1 MTKMN
6 KLEFIQTIRQ
16 LIADGKTDDALTLM
30 RVQVS
35 NFDTSLI
42 TDSTML
48 ESRYNTAFNDF
59 TNKGILPR
67 ADYDRTVA
75 QINYALLEIVEK
87 LEKSAPLSTST
98 AKSKNSGRILHT
110 IPGIMPVGKERRCI
124 VRIAYDDETLLRDLK
139 VDENTTI
146 ENVRIAEV
154 MGVELVDFNETPA
167 FSVRTITE
175 EEQFI
180 SADDYT
186 QWLFMVKALRE
197 GKFPLTLKV
206 AVIEEVNGKE
216 RKRDIVLEKEIFI
229 ISNIEEPVPAA
240 APAAPVSVKDI
251 PPQQTIH
258 FEDTSIRFNYVV
270 NGDNAVATTSQSS
283 KRFSMSGIM
292 STIGVIVMAM
302 VGWVTF
308 QTFKYSSETPNIVI
322 NKGGD
327 EKNMPSESGSKG
339 GQSDT
344 SIVMPQDKNLPPS
357 QIAENGHKGDV
368 KTEQQGNSNSPVP
381 KTEIKIEAMP
391 TPVVPKNEIV
401 QNKPKP
407 KVLTNNKGN
416 VTPKTE
422 AKSPFAVKTKPKTTQ
437 KPPIKPKPKPEVISS
452 EPTSTPV
459 TEPKIQIGDVKIVPY
474 PTTVTGGVT
483 SGVTTKEAEVKTYRV
498 RLVLK
503 GEMKKAEIS
512 VDGQSVDQFLKKN
525 IWGTPQYIEFKSS
538 KERHTITFK
547 RGDVSC
553 SVTDVL
559 IENGDLTVEPCS
571 F

>member
-1 MTKMN
+1 MN

-16 LIADGKTDDALTLM
+16 LIADGKTDEALTLM
-30 RVQVS
+30 RTQVS

-42 TDSTML
+42 TDATML
-48 ESRYNTAFNDF
+48 ESRYTTAFKDF
-59 TNKGILPR
+59 TSKGILPR
-67 ADYDRTVA
+67 EDYDRTVA

-98 AKSKNSGRILHT
+98 AKNKNSGRILHN

-124 VRIAYDDETLLRDLK
+124 VRIAYDDETLLRDFK

-167 FSVRTITE
+167 FTIRTITE

-229 ISNIEEPVPAA
+229 ISNIEEPVPSA
-240 APAAPVSVKDI
+240 APAAPVSVKDV
-251 PPQQTIH
+251 PPQPVTH

-270 NGDNAVATTSQSS
+270 NEENNAVATTSQSS
-283 KRFSMSGIM
+283 KRFSISGIM
-292 STIGVIVMAM
+292 STVGVIVMAM

-308 QTFKYSSETPNIVI
+308 QTFNRSSETPNIVL
-322 NKGGD
+322 NKD
-327 EKNMPSESGSKG
+327 ESSGSNKSNPSG
-339 GQSDT
+339 GLSDT
-344 SIVMPQDKNLPPS
+344 ATALPNNQSNQKN
-357 QIAENGHKGDV
+357 QIAETEHKNDV
-368 KTEQQGNSNSPVP
+368 KTDNPKVEANHPVHAVESKNDVVDKSTANVKTDNKGKGNTLPDNKVHAIPKVDAKQPVKARPTPTKTTTKPSKPKSPV
-381 KTEIKIEAMP
+381 
-391 TPVVPKNEIV
+391 V
-401 QNKPKP
+401 
-407 KVLTNNKGN
+407 
-416 VTPKTE
+416 
-422 AKSPFAVKTKPKTTQ
+422 
-437 KPPIKPKPKPEVISS
+437 SS
-452 EPTSTPV
+452 EPTSTTV
-459 TEPKIQIGDVKIVPY
+459 IEPKIKIGDVEVVPN
-474 PTTVTGGVT
+474 PTSTIT
-483 SGVTTKEAEVKTYRV
+483 SGVTEKEAEVKIYRV

-538 KERHTITFK
+538 KERHTITFS
-547 RGDVSC
+547 RGGVSC

-559 IENGDLTVEPCS
+559 IENGDLSVEPCS
-571 F
+571 FEK

>member
-30 RVQVS
+30 RAQVS
-35 NFDTSLI
+35 NFDASLI
-42 TDSTML
+42 TDATML

-98 AKSKNSGRILHT
+98 AKNKNSGRILHT

-240 APAAPVSVKDI
+240 TPAAPVSVKDI
-251 PPQQTIH
+251 PQQQTTH

-270 NGDNAVATTSQSS
+270 NGDKAVATTSQSS

-308 QTFKYSSETPNIVI
+308 QTFKYSSETPNIVL

-327 EKNMPSESGSKG
+327 NKNVPDEIHSNTELNDSLIKMRE
-339 GQSDT
+339 
-344 SIVMPQDKNLPPS
+344 S
-357 QIAENGHKGDV
+357 QIAENRHKGDV

-381 KTEIKIEAMP
+381 KTDIKIEAMP
-391 TPVVPKNEIV
+391 VPVVPKNDIV
-401 QNKPKP
+401 ENKPKP

-437 KPPIKPKPKPEVISS
+437 KSPIKKPKPKPEVISS

-483 SGVTTKEAEVKTYRV
+483 VQEPEVKTYRV

>member
-1 MTKMN
+1 
-6 KLEFIQTIRQ
+6 
-16 LIADGKTDDALTLM
+16 M

-42 TDSTML
+42 TDATML

-167 FSVRTITE
+167 FSIRTITE

-240 APAAPVSVKDI
+240 VPAAPVSVKDM
-251 PPQQTIH
+251 PPQQTTH

-270 NGDNAVATTSQSS
+270 NEDKAVATTSQSS

-308 QTFKYSSETPNIVI
+308 QTFKYSSETPNIVL

-327 EKNMPSESGSKG
+327 NKNVPDEIHSNTELNDSLIKMRE
-339 GQSDT
+339 
-344 SIVMPQDKNLPPS
+344 S

-381 KTEIKIEAMP
+381 KTEIKIEATP
-391 TPVVPKNEIV
+391 TPVVPKNDIV

-407 KVLTNNKGN
+407 KVLTNNKEN

-483 SGVTTKEAEVKTYRV
+483 VQEPEVKTYRV

>member
-1 MTKMN
+1 MN

-16 LIADGKTDDALTLM
+16 LIADGKTDEALTLM
-30 RVQVS
+30 RTQVS

-42 TDSTML
+42 TDATML
-48 ESRYNTAFNDF
+48 ESRYTTVFKDF
-59 TNKGILPR
+59 TSKGILPR
-67 ADYDRTVA
+67 EDYDRTIA

-98 AKSKNSGRILHT
+98 AKNKNSGRILHN

-146 ENVRIAEV
+146 QSVRIAEV

-167 FSVRTITE
+167 FTIRTITE

-180 SADDYT
+180 SSDDYT

-229 ISNIEEPVPAA
+229 ISNIEEPVPSA
-240 APAAPVSVKDI
+240 APAAPVSVKDV
-251 PPQQTIH
+251 PPQPVTH
-258 FEDTSIRFNYVV
+258 FEDSSIRFNYVV
-270 NGDNAVATTSQSS
+270 NDEKSAAAASSTSS
-283 KRFSMSGIM
+283 KRFSISGLM
-292 STIGVIVMAM
+292 STVGVIVMAM

-308 QTFKYSSETPNIVI
+308 QTFNRSSETPNIVL
-322 NKGGD
+322 NKDKEESNGSN
-327 EKNMPSESGSKG
+327 KNNS
-339 GQSDT
+339 SDT
-344 SIVMPQDKNLPPS
+344 IIALPNNPSNKNS
-357 QIAENGHKGDV
+357 QIAETEHKNDV
-368 KTEQQGNSNSPVP
+368 KKDN
-381 KTEIKIEAMP
+381 
-391 TPVVPKNEIV
+391 
-401 QNKPKP
+401 P
-407 KVLTNNKGN
+407 KVQANYPVHAVESKDDAKQGTTLPPIQNDKSKDKPAAYEVPNKKVTVPIKTGTKPQVIVPTN
-416 VTPKTE
+416 PK
-422 AKSPFAVKTKPKTTQ
+422 SVKTTTT
-437 KPPIKPKPKPEVISS
+437 KPPIQKPKRPVVSPKI
-452 EPTSTPV
+452 TSTTV
-459 TEPKIQIGDVKIVPY
+459 TEPKIKIGDVKIVP
-474 PTTVTGGVT
+474 PSTATSSVTE
-483 SGVTTKEAEVKTYRV
+483 KEAEIKTYRV

-538 KERHTITFK
+538 KERHTITFS
-547 RGDVSC
+547 RGGVSC

-559 IENGDLTVEPCS
+559 IENGDLSVEPCS
-571 F
+571 FEK